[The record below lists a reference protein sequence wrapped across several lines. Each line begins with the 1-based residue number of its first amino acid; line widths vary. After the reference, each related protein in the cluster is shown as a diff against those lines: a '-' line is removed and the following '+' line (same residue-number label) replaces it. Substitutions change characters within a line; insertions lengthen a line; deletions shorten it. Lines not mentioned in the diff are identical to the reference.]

1 MANNDTVGVSLFYQ
15 NDWVMNTLKDYGF
28 TPGKVSIHINGGK
41 SVWRID
47 GKEYPMNENGYFK
60 IPLDVMCEPGSME
73 IVDAQGNPVVLHD
86 PDA

>member
-47 GKEYPMNENGYFK
+47 
-60 IPLDVMCEPGSME
+60 
-73 IVDAQGNPVVLHD
+73 
-86 PDA
+86 

>member
-47 GKEYPMNENGYFK
+47 GKEYPMNEN
-60 IPLDVMCEPGSME
+60 
-73 IVDAQGNPVVLHD
+73 
-86 PDA
+86 